1 MTPSQSQESSNQ
13 HFEHWALI
21 ELMGHQRIAGLVCEV
36 NIAGRG
42 FLRVDV
48 PDANGVI
55 QFSRIYAPDAI
66 YCISPTDRQI
76 AIGLAVKCAAR
87 PFQCYDLQK
96 LIADK
101 KVDPPQADF
110 GFQSAV
116 EANDDDDDGE
126 IF

>member
-1 MTPSQSQESSNQ
+1 
-13 HFEHWALI
+13 
-21 ELMGHQRIAGLVCEV
+21 MGHQRIAGLVCEV

-87 PFQCYDLQK
+87 PFQCYDLQRWTRLK
-96 LIADK
+96 QILASNPLLRPMTTMTTAK
-101 KVDPPQADF
+101 SFNP
-110 GFQSAV
+110 
-116 EANDDDDDGE
+116 E
-126 IF
+126 